1 MTNFHQSGKR
11 TAYIYEALQVTMNKY
26 KRIDLK
32 IMIMYLEKYFT
43 LVYLF
48 KLFER
53 LTEVVPASMI
63 GGDFAGSWVM

>member
-1 MTNFHQSGKR
+1 
-11 TAYIYEALQVTMNKY
+11 MNKY